1 MALDRILV
9 VDDEAAIR
17 QSMAQHLQHK
27 RYKVA
32 TAGDVAGA
40 AKYLGNDQF
49 DLVFLD
55 ENLPDGPGSKL
66 MRKVLREQQPAPF
79 IIMMSGFATLH
90 GAIEC
95 MREGAFDYLLKPFSL
110 EQVDVALERAESY
123 DQLMQVNAYYRE
135 ELSGETEVI
144 GNCAKMQGLMKMIRK
159 VAATE
164 ATVLVMG
171 ENGTG
176 KELVANEIYRQSP
189 RRQGPFIRV
198 NCAAMSESLIES
210 EFFGHEKGAY
220 TGALQR
226 RHGRFELADKGTILL
241 DEIGEIS
248 PKMQVKLLRVLQERE
263 FERVG
268 GTKTIQVDVRVVATT
283 NRNLY
288 QMVQRGLFRED
299 LYYRLNVFPL
309 EVPPLRERA
318 EDVLMLADHFLAG
331 FARRHRKK
339 LKGFSSVARSKLAQ
353 HRWPGNVRELQNTI
367 ERSVILTEPGQ
378 AVAPD
383 SLLLSFSPPP
393 SPAAP
398 IAAAPEA
405 YFQGGGD
412 EASGTGG
419 PPPLDPSVSSQLDHA
434 DPAPAL
440 DPHDFED
447 SPAAS
452 ASSGESF
459 ESPQSLADLEREH
472 ILRVLEQTQW
482 NRAEAAEILAITT
495 RTLRNKL
502 KLYRESGFI
511 SGDE

>member
-17 QSMAQHLQHK
+17 QSMAGHLQHK

-32 TAGDVAGA
+32 TAPDVATA
-40 AKYLGNDQF
+40 ATYLSKDQF

-110 EQVDVALERAESY
+110 EQVDVALDRAQSY

-135 ELSGETEVI
+135 ELSGESRMI
-144 GNCAKMQGLMKMIRK
+144 GNCAGMDGLLKMIRK

-164 ATVLVMG
+164 ATVLVTG

-176 KELVANEIYRQSP
+176 KELVANEIFRQSP
-189 RRQGPFIRV
+189 RRLGPFIRV
-198 NCAAMSESLIES
+198 NCAAMSENLIES
-210 EFFGHEKGAY
+210 EIFGHEKGAY
-220 TGALQR
+220 TGAMER

-309 EVPPLRERA
+309 EVPPLRDRA
-318 EDVLMLADHFLAG
+318 EDIIVLAEHFLAD
-331 FARRHRKK
+331 FSRRHRKK
-339 LKGFSSVARSKLAQ
+339 IKGLSSAARAKLLQ

-367 ERSVILTEPGQ
+367 ERAVILTEPGV
-378 AVAPD
+378 AVTPD
-383 SLLLSFSPPP
+383 VLLLSSPP
-393 SPAAP
+393 SHGAVS
-398 IAAAPEA
+398 IPEP
-405 YFQGGGD
+405 YL
-412 EASGTGG
+412 EAVEEGSGVG
-419 PPPLDPSVSSQLDHA
+419 PPPLDIPVSTRILNSMPS
-434 DPAPAL
+434 
-440 DPHDFED
+440 D
-447 SPAAS
+447 SAASDGAAS
-452 ASSGESF
+452 ASVLPALGGASS
-459 ESPQSLADLEREH
+459 QSLADLERDH
-472 ILRVLEQTQW
+472 ILKVLEQTQW
-482 NRAEAAEILAITT
+482 NRVEASEILEITT

-502 KLYRESGFI
+502 KQYREAGII
-511 SGDE
+511 SADV

>member
-17 QSMAQHLQHK
+17 QSMAGHLQHK

-32 TAGDVAGA
+32 VAPDVATA
-40 AKYLGNDQF
+40 AGYLKKDTF

-55 ENLPDGPGSKL
+55 ENLPDGPGSQL
-66 MRKVLREQQPAPF
+66 MRRVLKEQQPAPF

-110 EQVDVALERAESY
+110 EQVDVALERAENY
-123 DQLMQVNAYYRE
+123 DQLVQVNAYYRE
-135 ELSGETEVI
+135 ELRGESTLI
-144 GNCAKMQGLMKMIRK
+144 GSSACMKGLTQMVRK

-164 ATVLVMG
+164 ATVLVTG

-176 KELVANEIYRQSP
+176 KELVAQELYRQSP

-198 NCAAMSESLIES
+198 NCAAMTESLIES

-220 TGALQR
+220 TGAMQR

-268 GTKTIQVDVRVVATT
+268 GTKTISVDVRVVATT
-283 NRNLY
+283 NRDLLKL
-288 QMVQRGLFRED
+288 VQQGHFRED

-309 EVPPLRERA
+309 QVPPLRERGEDILLLA
-318 EDVLMLADHFLAG
+318 EHFTG
-331 FARRHRKK
+331 IFSRRHGKK
-339 LKGFSSVARSKLAQ
+339 LRGLSGAARAKLAA
-353 HRWPGNVRELQNTI
+353 HPWPGNVRELQNTI
-367 ERSVILTEPGQ
+367 ERAAILSEPGQ
-378 AVAPD
+378 LIAPEN
-383 SLLLSFSPPP
+383 LLLTP
-393 SPAAP
+393 SMASAGAMHPAPSAEHSD
-398 IAAAPEA
+398 A
-405 YFQGGGD
+405 GG
-412 EASGTGG
+412 
-419 PPPLDPSVSSQLDHA
+419 PPLDPPVSARLATAPVPVSPTPAPLHA
-434 DPAPAL
+434 DT
-440 DPHDFED
+440 E
-447 SPAAS
+447 
-452 ASSGESF
+452 G
-459 ESPQSLADLEREH
+459 QRKSLADLEREH
-472 ILRVLEQTQW
+472 ILRVLEMTGW
-482 NRAEAAEILAITT
+482 NRAEAADILEVTT

-502 KLYRESGFI
+502 RQYREMGI
-511 SGDE
+511 IATDD

>member
-17 QSMAQHLQHK
+17 QSMAGHLQHK

-32 TAGDVAGA
+32 TAGDVATA
-40 AKYLGNDQF
+40 SAYLNKDQF

-123 DQLMQVNAYYRE
+123 DQLIQVNAYYRE
-135 ELSGETEVI
+135 ELSGESKLI
-144 GNCAKMQGLMKMIRK
+144 GDCPRMQDLMKMIRK

-164 ATVLVMG
+164 ATVLVTG

-176 KELVANEIYRQSP
+176 KELVANEIFRQSP

-198 NCAAMSESLIES
+198 NCAAMSENLIES

-226 RHGRFELADKGTILL
+226 RHGRFELADKGTIML

-268 GTKTIQVDVRVVATT
+268 GTKTISVDVRVVATT
-283 NRNLY
+283 NRDLF

-299 LYYRLNVFPL
+299 LYYRLNVFPI
-309 EVPPLRERA
+309 EVPPLRDRGEDIVVLA
-318 EDVLMLADHFLAG
+318 EYFLSE
-331 FARRHRKK
+331 FSRRHRKK
-339 LKGFSSVARSKLAQ
+339 LKGMNPAARMKLLQ
-353 HRWPGNVRELQNTI
+353 HPWPGNVRELQNTI
-367 ERSVILTEPGQ
+367 ERAVILTEPG
-378 AVAPD
+378 AAILPG
-383 SLLLSFSPPP
+383 SLLLSSPARMGSFAPPP
-393 SPAAP
+393 PELMHERAAMP
-398 IAAAPEA
+398 T
-405 YFQGGGD
+405 D
-412 EASGTGG
+412 G
-419 PPPLDPSVSSQLDHA
+419 PPPLDSPVSARIGS
-434 DPAPAL
+434 
-440 DPHDFED
+440 
-447 SPAAS
+447 AS
-452 ASSGESF
+452 AYAMPMEPASPQPQPSALAPGGE
-459 ESPQSLADLEREH
+459 EGEGPAQSLADLERDH
-472 ILRVLEQTQW
+472 ILRVLEQTGW
-482 NRAEAAEILAITT
+482 NRAETADILQITT

-502 KLYRESGFI
+502 RLYREQGII
-511 SGDE
+511 STDD

>member
-17 QSMAQHLQHK
+17 QSMAGHLQHK

-32 TAGDVAGA
+32 TAADVASA
-40 AKYLGNDQF
+40 ATYLSKDQF

-110 EQVDVALERAESY
+110 EQVDVALDRAESY

-135 ELSGETEVI
+135 ELSGETKVI
-144 GNCAKMQGLMKMIRK
+144 GGCAKMDGLMKMIRK

-164 ATVLVMG
+164 ATVLVTG

-198 NCAAMSESLIES
+198 NCAAMSENLIES

-309 EVPPLRERA
+309 EVPPLRDRA
-318 EDVLMLADHFLAG
+318 DDIVVLADHFLAG

-339 LKGFSSVARSKLAQ
+339 LKGFSAAARGKLVQ

-367 ERSVILTEPGQ
+367 ERAVILTEPGQ
-378 AVAPD
+378 AITPD
-383 SLLLSFSPPP
+383 SLLISFAVPNAS
-393 SPAAP
+393 AAP
-398 IAAAPEA
+398 LPPAPETYLSGA
-405 YFQGGGD
+405 TD
-412 EASGTGG
+412 EGAGMG
-419 PPPLDPSVSSQLDHA
+419 PPPLDPSVSSQLDSA
-434 DPAPAL
+434 TAP
-440 DPHDFED
+440 PVIE
-447 SPAAS
+447 AS
-452 ASSGESF
+452 EHS
-459 ESPQSLADLEREH
+459 ESPSAAMPADGSNGSPKSLADLERDH
-472 ILRVLEQTQW
+472 ILRVLEQTNW
-482 NRAEAAEILAITT
+482 SRAEAADILEITT

-502 KLYRESGFI
+502 KLYREAGI
-511 SGDE
+511 ITDDV

>member
-17 QSMAQHLQHK
+17 QSMAGHLQHK

-32 TAGDVAGA
+32 TAADVASA

-55 ENLPDGPGSKL
+55 ENLPDGPGSQL

-110 EQVDVALERAESY
+110 EQVDVALDRAESY
-123 DQLMQVNAYYRE
+123 DQLLQVNAYYRD
-135 ELSGETEVI
+135 ELSGESKLI
-144 GNCAKMQGLMKMIRK
+144 GHCSRMQDLMKMIRK
-159 VAATE
+159 VSATE
-164 ATVLVMG
+164 ATVLVTG

-210 EFFGHEKGAY
+210 EFFGHEKGAF

-226 RHGRFELADKGTILL
+226 RHGRFELADKGTIML

-268 GTKTIQVDVRVVATT
+268 GTKTISVDVRVVATT
-283 NRNLY
+283 NRDLF
-288 QMVQRGLFRED
+288 QLVQRGHFRED
-299 LYYRLNVFPL
+299 LYYRLNVFPI
-309 EVPPLRERA
+309 EVPALRDRQ
-318 EDVLMLADHFLAG
+318 DDILLLADHFLAD
-331 FARRHRKK
+331 FSRRHRKK
-339 LKGFSSVARSKLAQ
+339 LKGFHPVARARLLQ

-367 ERSVILTEPGQ
+367 ERAVILSEAGVQ
-378 AVAPD
+378 IAPEA
-383 SLLLSFSPPP
+383 LLLSTPSGALNSVRPPERVTA
-393 SPAAP
+393 PAS
-398 IAAAPEA
+398 E
-405 YFQGGGD
+405 QGGD
-412 EASGTGG
+412 D
-419 PPPLDPSVSSQLDHA
+419 PPPLDEAVSSRLGGGH
-434 DPAPAL
+434 PAAA
-440 DPHDFED
+440 ED
-447 SPAAS
+447 SPPTAAGPES
-452 ASSGESF
+452 AGMTAR
-459 ESPQSLADLEREH
+459 SLADLERDH
-472 ILRVLEQTQW
+472 ILRVLEETRW
-482 NRAEAAEILAITT
+482 NRAETADILQITT

-502 KLYRESGFI
+502 RQYREMGIIAS
-511 SGDE
+511 DD